1 MPQLKSESARAANY
15 RKKLRH
21 DKKDNS
27 LTKEELKHLDQ
38 MKRQGRKRIYADE
51 ALAKSARE
59 EVLKSQNKDQ
69 NVGGDALNLG
79 LDTVSDAAAL
89 TRNAI
94 EKRIEKE
101 TDRKTQENKTEESKQ
116 TQKRHNRETAQK
128 QNPYA
133 EKLNQK
139 PQKAE
144 KPNPSKQRQKKEA
157 ADKAREGISSL
168 AEKLHEALAN
178 LERVIVENPKVILIA
193 LVIGLL
199 IAVIMGC
206 FSSCSIA
213 FSGAE
218 DVMVFTSYTAED
230 HVIVQVEKDY
240 RKLEKKIQKK
250 IDKIEEDYP
259 DMDEYN
265 YYLDEIGHNPYVLA
279 AILTVVFED
288 YKRDEVQD
296 YLKELIDKQYDLEI
310 EEVVET
316 RTRTETEYQEIDGEL
331 VEVEVEVEYE
341 YHILNVTLTNHTL
354 EEVAQHLGFD
364 EDQMQRFLILCETKG
379 NKEYLF
385 TDMYSLEEPGEE
397 DYGVPAEYLTDEEFA
412 RMLHEA
418 EKYLGMEYVWGGSNP
433 DTGFDCSGFVC
444 WVINH
449 CGNGWNYGRTTANGL
464 KARTDRVATSDVR
477 PGDLI
482 FFKGTYDTAGASHVG
497 IVVDPVNKIM
507 IHAGNPIKY
516 SCYDT
521 AYWRSHF
528 YCNGRIK

>member
-1 MPQLKSESARAANY
+1 MPQLKSESARVASY

-21 DKKDNS
+21 DKADNS
-27 LTKEELKHLDQ
+27 LTGAECKHLDQ
-38 MKRQGRKRIYADE
+38 MKRQGRKKIYADE
-51 ALAKSARE
+51 AVARTARE
-59 EVLKSQNKDQ
+59 ALLQNQNKDE
-69 NVGGDALNLG
+69 NVGIEALDFG
-79 LDTVSDAAAL
+79 VETVTDSVYIARDVAQSRSEAA
-89 TRNAI
+89 N
-94 EKRIEKE
+94 EKKE
-101 TDRKTQENKTEESKQ
+101 QEYKNTESKQ
-116 TQKRHNRETAQK
+116 AQKRHDKENVQK
-128 QNPYA
+128 QNPYT

-139 PQKAE
+139 PPKPE
-144 KPNPSKQRQKKEA
+144 TPNPAKQRQKREA
-157 ADKAREGISSL
+157 AEKARDGVSSL
-168 AEKLHEALAN
+168 AEKLHEAIAN
-178 LERVIVENPKVILIA
+178 IERLIVENPKAIIIA
-193 LVIGLL
+193 LVIALL
-199 IAVIMGC
+199 IVVIIGA
-206 FSSCSIA
+206 FSSCSVM

-218 DVMVFTSYTAED
+218 DLMVFSSYTAED

-240 RKLEKKIQKK
+240 RKLEKKIQKQ
-250 IDKIEEDYP
+250 IDRIETDYP
-259 DMDEYN
+259 GYDEYN

-288 YKRDEVQD
+288 YKRAEVQD
-296 YLKELIDKQYDLEI
+296 YLQEILDEQYELEI
-310 EEVVET
+310 EEVIET
-316 RTRTETEYQEIDGEL
+316 RTRTDTGYEEVDGEM

-341 YHILNVTLTNHTL
+341 YKILNVTLTNHTL
-354 EEVAQHLGFD
+354 EAVAERLGFD

-397 DYGVPAEYLTDEEFA
+397 DYGVPAEYLTDEEFG
-412 RMLHEA
+412 RMLREA
-418 EKYLGMEYVWGGSNP
+418 QKYLDMEYVWGGSDP
-433 DTGFDCSGFVC
+433 ETGFDCSGFVC

-464 KARTDRVATSDVR
+464 KARTDRVATSDTK

-497 IVVDPVNKIM
+497 IIVDPVNKIM